1 MISLRDQPLQIDY
14 FAVNSPDVPLPVVD
28 TSVPRQAVATGAG
41 GVAINAA
48 GFAESGPEGV
58 DLPMTTVA
66 VGHQSTDTNNG
77 VVDVLGEFISHC
89 LANLMVGLAVVS
101 IGGGK
106 ASEVRDRFNVPNDEM
121 VRHRSS
127 KLMVPKESSRKLAG
141 DAK

>member
-1 MISLRDQPLQIDY
+1 VRC
-14 FAVNSPDVPLPVVD
+14 
-28 TSVPRQAVATGAG
+28 
-41 GVAINAA
+41 
-48 GFAESGPEGV
+48 PEGIN
-58 DLPMTTVA
+58 LPMPVIA